1 MGMLP
6 PYHSRWK
13 INDITLCSVPRAN
26 LSAQRAAYSQGITP
40 PPTYVAALLT
50 HGLRHGACSPRTFP
64 QDQAK
69 GLGARSLFRN
79 WLGSLN
85 RASEPGKD
93 GSMVNG
99 PKGAPDTRPRK
110 TLGGPPGC
118 HGCQG
123 LRPGLKPSTESC
135 HSPQLCMQAATVL
148 PGAQGGAWEIIG
160 TVGLIQRSR

>member
-13 INDITLCSVPRAN
+13 INDIALCSVPRAD
-26 LSAQRAAYSQGITP
+26 LSAQRAAYSQGLTP
-40 PPTYVAALLT
+40 PLTYVASLLT

-69 GLGARSLFRN
+69 GLWARSLFKN
-79 WLGSLN
+79 WLGSLD
-85 RASEPGKD
+85 RECEPGKD

-123 LRPGLKPSTESC
+123 LWPGLKPSTESC
-135 HSPQLCMQAATVL
+135 HKPVHSVHSCVCRQLQCY
-148 PGAQGGAWEIIG
+148 QGRRAEP
-160 TVGLIQRSR
+160 RK